1 MESKKNKSRTYIVPL
16 LNEYIEIHKSLLID
30 TYLYDINKSELNLN
44 RINGIYILFKW
55 SDNNVHKLY
64 EQKLLNS
71 ELLKI
76 HYDIDVDSYMVYLEF
91 PKEIQSEVDK
101 ILEGKYSELTI
112 ESKQVILK
120 YWNLG
125 IVSDLYGV
133 LLKTEKRRK
142 KLEEELNVKIKSDAE
157 LASIIDVSQ
166 EIFDKNNYLIK
177 N

>member
-30 TYLYDINKSELNLN
+30 TYLYDINKPEFNLN
-44 RINGIYILFKW
+44 KINGIYILFKW

-71 ELLKI
+71 KFLKI

-91 PKEIQSEVDK
+91 PKEIQLEVDK

-125 IVSDLYGV
+125 NASDLYGV

-166 EIFDKNNYLIK
+166 EIFDKNNYLVK